1 MSTARNKMKFQFAIK
16 SELDKFDKIF
26 PKAFNSKV
34 ALLNL
39 ILRYAI
45 KQKGKR
51 IRPALVFLISKAIAG
66 EVNDRTYR
74 GATLVELMHTATLVH
89 DDVVDES
96 FVRRSKFSINAL
108 WKNKIAILIGDYMLS
123 RVLLLAVNRGDH
135 ELLGHISQS
144 VQQMSEGELLQIEKA
159 RKLDIDEK
167 IYIEIISKKTASLI
181 STCCIIGASSVNA
194 DEDKLESA
202 KKFGFNL
209 GMAFQIKDDLLD
221 YQNFGKSGK
230 PSGIDVK
237 EQKLT
242 LPLIYA
248 LNTASFGEKR
258 KMMRIVKNK
267 KDDPKS
273 ISWLMEKVLELG
285 GMEYSKKVMDKYE
298 NQAILHLE
306 QFSESESKKALYQLV
321 EFVVR
326 RNL

>member
-1 MSTARNKMKFQFAIK
+1 MKFQFAIK

-26 PKAFNSKV
+26 PNAFNSKV

-39 ILRYAI
+39 ILKYAI

-96 FVRRSKFSINAL
+96 FVRRSKFSVNAL

-123 RVLLLAVNRGDH
+123 RVLLLAVDHGDH
-135 ELLGHISQS
+135 QLLGHISQS

-167 IYIEIISKKTASLI
+167 IYTEIISKKTASLI
-181 STCCIIGASSVNA
+181 STCCIVGASSVNA

-248 LNTASFGEKR
+248 LNIASFGDKR

-306 QFSESESKKALYQLV
+306 HFPESESKKALYQLV

>member
-1 MSTARNKMKFQFAIK
+1 MKFQFAIE
-16 SELDKFDKIF
+16 SELEKFDKVF
-26 PKAFNSKV
+26 PKAFSSNV
-34 ALLNL
+34 ALLDL

-51 IRPALVFLISKAIAG
+51 IRPALVFLVSKAIAG
-66 EVNDRTYR
+66 EVNDQTYR

-96 FVRRSKFSINAL
+96 LVRRSKFSINAL

-123 RVLLLAVNRGDH
+123 RVLLLAVDHGDH
-135 ELLGHISQS
+135 DLLGHISQS
-144 VQQMSEGELLQIEKA
+144 VREMSEGELLQIEKA

-181 STCCIIGASSVNA
+181 SACCIIGASSAGANK
-194 DEDKLESA
+194 DQLESA

-221 YQNFGKSGK
+221 YQNYGKSGK
-230 PSGIDVK
+230 PSGIDIK

-248 LNTASFGEKR
+248 LNTASFRDKR

-267 KDDPKS
+267 KDDPES
-273 ISWLMEKVLELG
+273 ISWLMDKVLELG
-285 GMEYSKKVMDKYE
+285 GMNYSKKVMDKYE
-298 NQAILHLE
+298 NQAIFYLE
-306 QFSESESKKALYQLV
+306 HFPESESKKALLQLV
-321 EFVVR
+321 KFAVK